1 MPERQAV
8 RIRAL
13 VAALP
18 VIVFASA
25 MRSFKFLMLLVA
37 ALAAPLASAQSDA
50 TTDPREFSE
59 AARKV
64 YAQSLRDARTLIAEK
79 KYADAIAALD
89 KLSVERP
96 REPQARFLKGLALAD
111 SGKTNE
117 AIAIF
122 QSVLGDYPELPE
134 PHNNLAVLYAQK
146 GDYELARNELEAAIS
161 AAPDYTIAYENLGD
175 VYARLAALNY
185 EKAVARDAR
194 NRTAPLKLKLVRD
207 VLAPTATATTAPAV
221 APVATPGA
229 PAPAP
234 PAPMSAAPDAP
245 TTATTNSVPPAAAP
259 R

>member
-1 MPERQAV
+1 
-8 RIRAL
+8 
-13 VAALP
+13 
-18 VIVFASA
+18 
-25 MRSFKFLMLLVA
+25 MRSFTFLMLLVA
-37 ALAAPLASAQSDA
+37 ALATPVALAQSDA

-59 AARKV
+59 AARKA
-64 YAQSLRDARTLIAEK
+64 YAQSLRDARRLIAEK
-79 KYADAIAALD
+79 KYTEAIAMLD
-89 KLSVERP
+89 KLSAERP
-96 REPQARFLKGLALAD
+96 REPQARFLKGLALSD

-146 GDYELARNELEAAIS
+146 GEYGLARDELEAAIS

-194 NRTAPLKLKLVRD
+194 NKTAPLKLKLVRD
-207 VLAPTATATTAPAV
+207 VLAPAVAAAAPPTAPAV
-221 APVATPGA
+221 AAPGS
-229 PAPAP
+229 PSPAP
-234 PAPMSAAPDAP
+234 PAPMSSAPDAP
-245 TTATTNSVPPAAAP
+245 TTATTTAPPAAAP